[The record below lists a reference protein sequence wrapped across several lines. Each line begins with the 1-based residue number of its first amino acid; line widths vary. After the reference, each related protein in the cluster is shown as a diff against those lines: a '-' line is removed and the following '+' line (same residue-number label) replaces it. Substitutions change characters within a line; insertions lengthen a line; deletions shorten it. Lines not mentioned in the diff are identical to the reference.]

1 MLFCST
7 PKGIL
12 KDKGEEDSHTKSW
25 IENAITV
32 AFSVVCIFCFF
43 SALTTSI
50 IYSLLGLYS
59 KTPLCMSCDDKFIKF
74 FAEMAGVRQ
83 FGYGTTMVASLL
95 SLQLTFIFSI
105 LLFLQDQGRIRYI
118 SSGAAF
124 LLSIHAS
131 IVSGF
136 IVKAAWSK
144 LLFSWVWG
152 KKGGTASQKKSM
164 SSHWGRRNKKLH
176 TSPMK
181 QINVMV

>member
-1 MLFCST
+1 
-7 PKGIL
+7 
-12 KDKGEEDSHTKSW
+12 
-25 IENAITV
+25 
-32 AFSVVCIFCFF
+32 
-43 SALTTSI
+43 
-50 IYSLLGLYS
+50 
-59 KTPLCMSCDDKFIKF
+59 MSCDDKFIKF

-136 IVKAAWSK
+136 IVKAA
-144 LLFSWVWG
+144 
-152 KKGGTASQKKSM
+152 
-164 SSHWGRRNKKLH
+164 
-176 TSPMK
+176 
-181 QINVMV
+181 